1 MRILVAME
9 VNEEHKRWLEA
20 SAEGHE
26 LVYWPMKGL
35 VHASVPDDE
44 LAKADVIIGN
54 VVPELLCRAARLR
67 WIQLGSAGADAYC
80 RAGVLPDGVVLTN
93 ATGAYGLAIA
103 EHMMSLVLAMMKHL
117 YAYYDNQKKGLW
129 HDEGQ
134 VLSVYGRTVLVIGF
148 GDIGRQFGR
157 RMKAMGA
164 HVIGIRRRHGEVP
177 PEADEMGTMD
187 RLDEYLA
194 QADIVSL
201 SLPNTA
207 ETHHLFDKNRFAAM
221 KQGAYFINVGRG
233 NSVVQADLCQAVQSG
248 HLAGA
253 AVDVTDP
260 EPLPPDDPMWHTPG
274 IYITPHVSGGF
285 HLQATHDAIIRIAAA
300 NLRRFIHGEPLEN
313 IVDFATGYKK

>member
-1 MRILVAME
+1 MRILVAMQ
-9 VNEEHKRWLEA
+9 VNDEHKLWLEDA
-20 SAEGHE
+20 AEGNE
-26 LVYWPMKGL
+26 VVYWPVEGL
-35 VHASVPDDE
+35 VHAQVSDDE

-54 VVPELLCRAARLR
+54 VVPKQLCRAEKLR
-67 WIQLGSAGADAYC
+67 WVQLGSAGADAYC
-80 RAGVLPDGVVLTN
+80 RPGILPDGVILTN
-93 ATGAYGLAIA
+93 ATGAYGLAIS
-103 EHMMSLVLAMMKHL
+103 EHMMSLTLAMMKHL
-117 YAYYDNQKKGLW
+117 YAYYDHQKNGVW

-164 HVIGIRRRHGEVP
+164 HVIGIRRRSGSVP
-177 PEADEMGTMD
+177 PEADEMGSMS

-194 QADIVSL
+194 KADIVAL
-201 SLPNTA
+201 SLPNTP
-207 ETHHLFDKNRFAAM
+207 ETYHLFDKDRFAAM
-221 KQGAYFINVGRG
+221 KKGSYFINVGRG
-233 NSVVQADLCQAVQSG
+233 SSVVQADLCQAVQSG

-260 EPLPPDDPMWHTPG
+260 EPLPADDPMWRTPG
-274 IYITPHVSGGF
+274 IYITPHVSGGY

-313 IVDFATGYKK
+313 IVDLATGYKQ